1 MRVFR
6 EFRGMTES
14 VPKIKALELAQKSAD
29 QLVLSNSKSFQ
40 GGSRTVVDV
49 LNAEQQ
55 RTVIQRDLAQS
66 RYVYLISKLRLLALV
81 GSADQDAVVTINNV
95 LKY

>member
-1 MRVFR
+1 
-6 EFRGMTES
+6 MTES

-81 GSADQDAVVTINNV
+81 GSADLDAVVTINNA